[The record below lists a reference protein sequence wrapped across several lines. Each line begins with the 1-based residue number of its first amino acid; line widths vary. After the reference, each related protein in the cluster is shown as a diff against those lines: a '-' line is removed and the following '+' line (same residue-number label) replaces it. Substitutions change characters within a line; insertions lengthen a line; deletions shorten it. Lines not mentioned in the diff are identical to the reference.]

1 MTDIALNA
9 NYDVDGMPGVPSTLF
24 FEFDRWLTEL
34 DMGSTATRTVDMRD
48 DMSTVDL
55 LPEGYEVVRD
65 HRTDYKNGDSK
76 RIVLA
81 AGSDL
86 DGGKAIVLL
95 DHTKKSHMYIYVAA
109 YSSATADKVAREIA
123 DQIPEVEVEEDSI
136 SLAVWMMGAHGP
148 SAKYKT
154 IKAPTWVETERNYP
168 AKVGKALG
176 DLVKMPAPDTNSGKI
191 ILWHGDPGT
200 GKTSAIRM
208 LAREWKDW
216 CTLHYVSDP
225 EVMFKNPGYLMEV
238 GSTTEND
245 DDRWRLVVCEDSDQ
259 FLHANA
265 AHDAGPS
272 LGRLLN
278 FSDGILGQGCNTLF
292 LITTNEPID
301 KLHPALIRPG
311 RCLAQMEFGKFT
323 LAESMRWLDGAG
335 AVKGDKTLA
344 ELIEIRGEDKDKVI
358 THTLKSPVGFG
369 ALMGASA

>member
-1 MTDIALNA
+1 MTDIQLNA
-9 NYDVDGMPGVPSTLF
+9 NYDIDGCPGVQT
-24 FEFDRWLTEL
+24 EIYIDFDRSFSEAG
-34 DMGSTATRTVDMRD
+34 MRYTATRTVHTQEDIA
-48 DMSTVDL
+48 TIDL
-55 LPEGYEVVRD
+55 IPEGFKLVRG
-65 HRTDYKNGDSK
+65 HQTDYKNGESK
-76 RIVLA
+76 RVMLA
-81 AGSDL
+81 VGDAA
-86 DGGKAIVLL
+86 DGQAFVLL

-109 YSSATADKVAREIA
+109 HSSYIA
-123 DQIPEVEVEEDSI
+123 DSIATDIAAQIPEVEVEEDSV

-148 SAKYKT
+148 TAKYKT
-154 IKAPTWVETERNYP
+154 IKAPNWVEAERNYP
-168 AKVGKALG
+168 VKVGKALG

-238 GSTTEND
+238 GSTTDSD
-245 DDRWRLVVCEDSDQ
+245 DDRWRLVVAEDSDQ

-292 LITTNEPID
+292 LITTNEPIG

-344 ELIEIRGEDKDKVI
+344 ELIEIRGEEKDKVI
-358 THTLKSPVGFG
+358 THTLKSPIGFG
-369 ALMGASA
+369 ALMSNV